1 VTARLVTARLLA
13 TDLDGT
19 IVRSDGTISARTAR
33 ALRAAEDA
41 GLLVVLVTGRPPRWM
56 GEVAEAT
63 GHTGVAV
70 CANGALL
77 YDLHTGTVVAERL
90 LGPDQMRSIAG
101 RLRERVPGLLF
112 AVEYGMDFAHE
123 DGYEHA
129 WKIGVPEVRVGP
141 PEAILDRPAAKLL
154 ALHPTLDPDE
164 LLARAVG
171 ILGVGATVTHSST
184 CALLEI
190 SAHGV
195 TKASALASLA
205 ESAGVGAAE
214 VLAFGDMPNDLP
226 MLTWAG
232 HSVAVANAHPE
243 VLASVDEVTASN
255 DADGV
260 AQFVERLLAVRG
272 GVQARGPT
280 PATGR

>member
-1 VTARLVTARLLA
+1 VAARLLA
-13 TDLDGT
+13 IDLDGT
-19 IVRSDGTISARTAR
+19 IVRSDGTVSARTAR
-33 ALRAAEDA
+33 ALSAAEAA

-56 GEVAEAT
+56 GEVAAAT

-77 YDLHTGTVVAERL
+77 YDLHTETIVAERL
-90 LGPDQMRSIAG
+90 LEPDELRSIAG
-101 RLRERVPGLLF
+101 RLREQVPGLLF

-129 WKIGVPEVRVGP
+129 WEIGVPEVRVGP

-164 LLARAVG
+164 LHAWAVG
-171 ILGVGATVTHSST
+171 ILGMGATVTHSST

-190 SAHGV
+190 SARGV

-205 ESAGVGAAE
+205 ESAGIGAAE
-214 VLAFGDMPNDLP
+214 VVAFGDMPNDLP
-226 MLTWAG
+226 MLAWAG
-232 HSVAVANAHPE
+232 RSVAVANAHPE

-260 AQFVERLLAVRG
+260 AQVVERLLAVRG
-272 GVQARGPT
+272 GVQSRGPT
-280 PATGR
+280 RPTTGR